1 MKTNH
6 FHWTQKLISITA
18 FTAFIDIFTVAPIYA
33 LSSISI
39 PTFGLDEAIF
49 AGSSTAV
56 PPDNTA
62 FRITNSPEFSGI
74 GTTSTGCTATAISS
88 TSAISAAHCFN
99 PNSPDV
105 SFKLNGIDYAGK
117 VSVFPGAVFPFD
129 DVAVIRLSQS
139 LPSGTPIYE
148 LLRTAVP
155 IGSRFEFVGYGDSG
169 DGVSGASG
177 FFDGVTKRTGAN
189 TGDLFYSRSGSL
201 DLTRSDLIAFDF
213 DGTDSSTS
221 FTGGTTLGNTFESTY
236 GGGDSGSPNFIR
248 TSDGSLRLAGVSTGA
263 FGVGSFPNPLFG
275 SGGIFTDLSR
285 FTGFIDTGVI
295 DETIGVQP
303 VPFEFTPAI
312 GIGLIG
318 IWAAI
323 SKLRKIK

>member
-6 FHWTQKLISITA
+6 FHWTQKLISTTA
-18 FTAFIDIFTVAPIYA
+18 FTAFIDIFAIAPIYA
-33 LSSISI
+33 QAPISI
-39 PTFGLDEAIF
+39 PTFGLDKAVF
-49 AGSSTAV
+49 AGSLTGV

-62 FRITNSPEFSGI
+62 FRITNTAEFSGI

-88 TSAISAAHCFN
+88 TAVISAAHCFN

-129 DVAVIRLSQS
+129 DVAVISLSQS
-139 LPSGTPIYE
+139 LPSNTPIYE
-148 LLRTAVP
+148 LLRTAFP
-155 IGSRFEFVGYGDSG
+155 IGNKFEFVGYGDSG
-169 DGVSGASG
+169 DGVNGASG
-177 FFDGVTKRTGAN
+177 FFDQTTKRTGSN
-189 TGDLFYSRSGSL
+189 SGDLFYSRSGNL
-201 DLTRSDLIAFDF
+201 DVTRSDLIAFDF
-213 DGTDSSTS
+213 DGTNDTTNS
-221 FTGGTTLGNTFESTY
+221 FGGTTLGNAIESVY
-236 GGGDSGSPNFIR
+236 GGGDSGSPNFMR
-248 TSDGSLRLAGVSTGA
+248 MSDNSLRLVGVSTGV
-263 FGVGSFPNPLFG
+263 FGVGSFSTPLFG

-285 FTGFIDTGVI
+285 FTGFID
-295 DETIGVQP
+295 ETIAVQP